1 LKDSEAKLEEQATLI
16 EELEK
21 RREAA
26 KKEIKLL
33 HAKLQKK
40 QKVEGKIEES
50 KEQPS
55 LRLKTDDPM
64 ISSQAV
70 TYMRQI
76 KRELELMYKDLI
88 KVLFSDD
95 KADGIAAD
103 TN

>member
-1 LKDSEAKLEEQATLI
+1 M
-16 EELEK
+16 
-21 RREAA
+21 
-26 KKEIKLL
+26 L

-40 QKVEGKIEES
+40 EKVEGKTEEM

-55 LRLKTDDPM
+55 LKLKTDDPM
-64 ISSQAV
+64 TSSQAV

-95 KADGIAAD
+95 KVDGNATD